1 MRRLTDNSLKF
12 NELLNEAKFEH
23 AKDMLRDTIDPITE
37 TDKSLGYSDAV
48 LFTRAFYR

>member
-1 MRRLTDNSLKF
+1 MQYLIDNSLKF

-23 AKDMLRDTIDPITE
+23 AKDMLRNTVDPITE
-37 TDKSLGYSDAV
+37 IAMSLGCSDTV